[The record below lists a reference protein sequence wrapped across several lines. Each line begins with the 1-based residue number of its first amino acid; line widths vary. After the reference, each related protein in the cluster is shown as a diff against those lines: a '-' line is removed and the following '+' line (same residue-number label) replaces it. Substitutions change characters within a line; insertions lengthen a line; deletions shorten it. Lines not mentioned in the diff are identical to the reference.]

1 MPDTVLLPIGG
12 MSCTSCQ
19 TRIKRGLL
27 KIDGVQRAE
36 VSYEAGSATV
46 AYDPDRVTPEGLVS
60 TIEELGYHVLPKEDS
75 RKETVNRT
83 VGLVIVVGAL
93 YLLMEHFGILNLLVP
108 SQLAETNM
116 DFGMLFVIGL
126 VTSIHCLAMCG
137 GINLSQ
143 CIGAESGAQKEGRLA
158 AVRAPFLY
166 NLGRV
171 VSYTAIGFVAGA
183 LGSAFT
189 FSPFAQGILKLAA
202 GVLMVVMGI
211 NLLGIFPSLRRFA
224 PRMPRLFSRIL
235 DKGKTGG
242 KGPLIVGLLN
252 GLMPCGPLQAMQIY
266 ALSTG
271 NPVTGALSM
280 LLFSLGTVPLVF
292 GLGTLGSALSMKFTR
307 KAMTVGAVLVMVLGL
322 SMFSQGWG
330 LSGFTVP
337 SFSRSDSTIVQ
348 DADGQAVIENGVQI
362 VNSTLSSGRYPT
374 ITVQAGMPVQWTI
387 DAPANSIN
395 GCNGRMIIPGF
406 DIEHGFQAGEN
417 VIEFTPTEAGTY
429 SYSCWM
435 GMIRGSIRVT
445 EA

>member
-1 MPDTVLLPIGG
+1 MPDTVFLSIGG

-27 KIDGVQRAE
+27 KIDGVSKAE

-46 AYDPDRVTPEGLVS
+46 AYDPDLVTQEGLVS
-60 TIEELGYHVLPKEDS
+60 TIEELGYRVLPKEDS
-75 RKETVNRT
+75 RKTSVSRI
-83 VGLVIVVGAL
+83 VGLAIIVVAL
-93 YLLMEHFGILNLLVP
+93 YMLMEQFGILNLLVP

-116 DFGMLFVIGL
+116 EFGMLFVIGL

-143 CIGAESGAQKEGRLA
+143 CIRVESGAQEKSRLA

-183 LGSAFT
+183 LGSVFT

-202 GVLMVVMGI
+202 GVLMVMMGI
-211 NLLGIFPSLRRFA
+211 NLLGIFPSLRRFN
-224 PRMPRLFSRIL
+224 PRMPSLVTRIL
-235 DKGKTGG
+235 DKGRAGG

-292 GLGTLGSALSMKFTR
+292 GLGALGSALSRKFTR

-322 SMFSQGWG
+322 SMLSQGWS
-330 LSGFTVP
+330 LSGFTNP
-337 SFSRSDSTIVQ
+337 FFSYGTSAIVQ
-348 DADGQAVIENGVQI
+348 ETEGQAVVEDGVQI
-362 VNSTLSSGRYPT
+362 VNSTLSSGRYPD
-374 ITVQAGMPVQWTI
+374 ITVQAGMPVRWTI
-387 DAPANSIN
+387 DAPENSIN
-395 GCNGRMIIPGF
+395 GCNNRIIIPGF
-406 DIEHGFQAGEN
+406 DIEYRFQTGEN
-417 VIEFTPTEAGTY
+417 VIEFTPIEAGTY

-435 GMIRGSIRVT
+435 GMIHGSIQVT
-445 EA
+445 ET